1 MRGACCVALLGALVT
16 ANCVGPNFLAGEPN
30 DYCGYAGNPH
40 PPTSIQGPSGVA
52 VGRGTITLT
61 ACFPG
66 DREDLAAVA
75 AVQWTSLTPERASV
89 SPMTGRQTELTGL
102 SFGIAKVRAI
112 IKGVSVEREIGVCT
126 NEGVCPP

>member
-1 MRGACCVALLGALVT
+1 MRSACYAALLGTLVT
-16 ANCVGPNFLAGEPN
+16 ANCVGPNFLAGESN
-30 DYCGYAGNPH
+30 DYCGDAGNPH
-40 PPTSIQGPSGVA
+40 PPTSILSPFGVA

-89 SPMTGRQTELTGL
+89 SPITGRQTELTGL
-102 SFGIAKVRAI
+102 SFGIARVRAI
-112 IKGVSVEREIGVCT
+112 IKGVSIETEVRVCT
-126 NEGVCPP
+126 NDGVCPL